1 MGVLRGVRPFK
12 SNGKGGKAMNDEK
25 ASKRELRDEVA
36 DVLIAISVIS
46 KKIAM
51 KLYAKNMSNKDEEG
65 EN

>member
-12 SNGKGGKAMNDEK
+12 STDKGGKVMNDEK